1 MIKSRYVII
10 LADDF
15 KLYIFLVGSITRMDH
30 RMDRDGV
37 HVLLCICV
45 VALMLMTI
53 PLYIDGPRKFG
64 SSVTNC
70 ELV

>member
-1 MIKSRYVII
+1 
-10 LADDF
+10 
-15 KLYIFLVGSITRMDH
+15 
-30 RMDRDGV
+30 MDRDGV

-70 ELV
+70 VLAVSYTHLTLPTKRIV